1 MDVPELAGKVIAMP
15 VGRTD
20 AGTLVGFAEHAVE
33 AGTIVCTNNVTAYS
47 RLPYR
52 SENQTG
58 VHSVRGYVCSP
69 VHRKGIRCAWLL
81 LKQAVQ
87 ETSHDVSPK
96 HLDQYLNEEAFR
108 LNEGKCHEYLLDH
121 IAIWAQQI
129 GKNRISCEAL
139 IARNGLYAREI

>member
-1 MDVPELAGKVIAMP
+1 MP

-33 AGTIVCTNNVTAYS
+33 AGTTVCTDCFTAYT
-47 RLPYR
+47 RLPAR
-52 SENQTG
+52 SEIRTSFHSTG
-58 VHSVRGYVCSP
+58 GYVCSV
-69 VHRKGIRCAWLL
+69 VHLNSISDWLL

-87 ETSHDVSPK
+87 GTLHDASPK

-108 LNEGKCHEYLLDH
+108 LNEGKCHEYLLNR

-129 GKNRISCEAL
+129 GRNRISREAL
-139 IARNGLYAREI
+139 IARNGLYARES